1 MCFGDGTPANW
12 TDMSYLAK
20 HLWRPYLH
28 NIASKSFIADNGEH
42 YKIPS
47 DSYRWTETFG
57 KKLIILDVDSRPNT
71 NTGEILNGEKPDLS
85 KITGRTAG
93 FMSHYLYCMVYPI
106 PFSFILQSILTKR
119 FLRSNDPWIRLPT
132 RASP

>member
-106 PFSFILQSILTKR
+106 PFFFILHSILTKR